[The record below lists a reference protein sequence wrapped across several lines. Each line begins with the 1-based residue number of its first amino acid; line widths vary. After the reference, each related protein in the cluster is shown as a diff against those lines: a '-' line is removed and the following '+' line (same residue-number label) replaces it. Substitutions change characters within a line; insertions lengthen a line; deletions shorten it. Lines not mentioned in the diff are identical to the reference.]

1 MSTLKDSCGKG
12 QRKRPGFD
20 QGNLVITCNYVL
32 WSAALG
38 CAGRLAQKF
47 HCEMSMSIST
57 AQARRR
63 CLAGFALFRS
73 SEAAAPKLQFRSCSF
88 PGAQPSV
95 SVMNH
100 VSFFRSELYFF
111 PEHFEVWTFPLLD
124 RCQVSDTFFVPVQDI
139 RPFGAEL
146 QRWQAWEK
154 ISFHDGTIFY
164 QKMWWRSC
172 WHHPKGS
179 WHDVANFL

>member
-1 MSTLKDSCGKG
+1 
-12 QRKRPGFD
+12 
-20 QGNLVITCNYVL
+20 
-32 WSAALG
+32 
-38 CAGRLAQKF
+38 
-47 HCEMSMSIST
+47 MSIST

-73 SEAAAPKLQFRSCSF
+73 SEAAVPKLQLSRRAALGFCYESCF
-88 PGAQPSV
+88 I
-95 SVMNH
+95 
-100 VSFFRSELYFF
+100 FRSELYFF

-164 QKMWWRSC
+164 QKMW
-172 WHHPKGS
+172 
-179 WHDVANFL
+179 